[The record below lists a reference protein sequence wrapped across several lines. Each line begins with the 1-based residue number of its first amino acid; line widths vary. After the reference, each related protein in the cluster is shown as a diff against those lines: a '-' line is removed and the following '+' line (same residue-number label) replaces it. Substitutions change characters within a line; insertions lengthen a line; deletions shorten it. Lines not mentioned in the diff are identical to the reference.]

1 MPLRPLRAISV
12 KEEMDYKWY
21 IVGTYTAMENR
32 VKKNIEIRAKNLD
45 LGTKIVQVLVPTQDT
60 VVVKNGERK
69 TQRDKM
75 FPTYI
80 LIYMQLDQDTY
91 SCVKDTTG
99 VTSFV
104 TIVDNPEVEVSDKFV
119 PSTLNAEEMDL
130 ILQYVQTPTEDLEL
144 NFSIGDI
151 IEVIG
156 GPLDT
161 RHGTIKRINSP
172 RGSLTVSLEIMGS
185 EVLTTVPAISV
196 QKVIDEVE

>member
-104 TIVDNPEVEVSDKFV
+104 TIVDNPEVTVSDKFV

>member
-104 TIVDNPEVEVSDKFV
+104 TIVDNPEVAVSDKFV